1 MSNLLLH
8 AIESALSGSGSKP
21 KVLVFDVNETLLDLA
36 PLKKQIAQALGDEKL
51 VGEWFSTLLHY
62 SLVHTLTQN
71 YAPFGQIGANAL
83 LMLSKREGQQLSA
96 ASALDLVETG
106 LCKLSP
112 YPDVVSTLTHLKK
125 AGFKLVT
132 LTNSSSSAAKAK
144 LAYAQIY
151 DQFDQHYTVEP
162 VKQFKPAPAAYQQV
176 FDSLGIKADQAMMIA
191 AHPWDLMGARAV
203 GMRTC
208 FVRRPG
214 KVSYPSRAR
223 EL

>member
-8 AIESALSGSGSKP
+8 AIESALSGLEPRP

-36 PLKKQIAQALGDEKL
+36 PLKKQIAQALGDDKL

-71 YAPFGQIGANAL
+71 YVPFGQIGANAL
-83 LMLSKREGQQLSA
+83 MMLSEREGQQIDA
-96 ASALDLVETG
+96 ASALDLVENG
-106 LCKLSP
+106 LRQLEP
-112 YPDVVSTLTHLKK
+112 YPDVASTLTHLKE
-125 AGFKLVT
+125 AGFTLVT

-144 LAYAQIY
+144 LDYAQIY
-151 DQFDQHYTVEP
+151 DQFDQHFTVEP

-176 FDSLGIKADQAMMIA
+176 FEPLEIKADQAMMIA

-203 GMRTC
+203 GMQTC
-208 FVRRPG
+208 FVERPG
-214 KVSYPSRAR
+214 KPDYPGAI
-223 EL
+223 

>member
-8 AIESALSGSGSKP
+8 AIESALSGLEPLP

-36 PLKKQIAQALGDEKL
+36 PLKKQIAQALGDDKL

-71 YAPFGQIGANAL
+71 YVAFSQIGANAL
-83 LMLSKREGQQLSA
+83 MMLSARDCQQIDA

-106 LCKLSP
+106 LRQLEP
-112 YPDVVSTLTHLKK
+112 YPDVAQALASLKE
-125 AGFKLVT
+125 AGFTLVT

-144 LAYAQIY
+144 LDYAQIY
-151 DQFDQHYTVEP
+151 DQFDQHFTVEP

-176 FDSLGIKADQAMMIA
+176 FESLEIKADQAMMIA

-203 GMRTC
+203 GMQTC
-208 FVRRPG
+208 FVERSG
-214 KVSYPSRAR
+214 KVNYPGAN
-223 EL
+223 

>member
-8 AIESALSGSGSKP
+8 AIESALSGSSSKL

-36 PLKKQIAQALGDEKL
+36 PLKKQIAQALGDDKL

-71 YAPFGQIGANAL
+71 YVAFSQIGANAMM
-83 LMLSKREGQQLSA
+83 MLSEREGQQIDA

-106 LCKLSP
+106 LRQLEP
-112 YPDVVSTLTHLKK
+112 YPDVASTLTHLKE
-125 AGFKLVT
+125 AGFTLVT

-151 DQFDQHYTVEP
+151 DHFDRHFTVEP

-176 FDSLGIKADQAMMIA
+176 FESLEIEADQAMMIA

-203 GMRTC
+203 GMQTC
-208 FVRRPG
+208 FVERPG
-214 KVSYPSRAR
+214 KFNYLSTSY
-223 EL
+223 

>member
-1 MSNLLLH
+1 MNNLLLH

-36 PLKKQIAQALGDEKL
+36 PLKKQIAQALGDERL

-83 LMLSKREGQQLSA
+83 LMLSEREGQQLSA

-106 LCKLSP
+106 LCMLSP
-112 YPDVVSTLTHLKK
+112 YPDVVAALSELHNQ
-125 AGFKLVT
+125 GFTLVT
-132 LTNSSSSAAKAK
+132 LTNSSIKAARAK
-144 LAYAQIY
+144 LDYAQIH
-151 DQFDQHYTVEP
+151 DQFDQHFTVEP
-162 VKQFKPAPAAYQQV
+162 VMQFKPAPAAYQQV
-176 FDSLGIKADQAMMIA
+176 FESLEIKADQAIMIA

-203 GMRTC
+203 GMQTC

-214 KVSYPSRAR
+214 KANYPGAI
-223 EL
+223 

>member
-1 MSNLLLH
+1 
-8 AIESALSGSGSKP
+8 
-21 KVLVFDVNETLLDLA
+21 
-36 PLKKQIAQALGDEKL
+36 
-51 VGEWFSTLLHY
+51 
-62 SLVHTLTQN
+62 
-71 YAPFGQIGANAL
+71 
-83 LMLSKREGQQLSA
+83 MLSEREGQKLSA

-106 LCKLSP
+106 LRKLSP
-112 YPDVVSTLTHLKK
+112 YPDVVAALSELRNQ
-125 AGFKLVT
+125 GFTLVT
-132 LTNSSSSAAKAK
+132 LTNSYSDAAMAK
-144 LAYAQIY
+144 LEYAQIY

>member
-1 MSNLLLH
+1 MNNLLLH

-36 PLKKQIAQALGDEKL
+36 PLKKQIAQALGDERL

-71 YAPFGQIGANAL
+71 YMPFGQIGANAL
-83 LMLSKREGQQLSA
+83 LMLSEREGQQLSA

-106 LCKLSP
+106 LCMLSP
-112 YPDVVSTLTHLKK
+112 YPDVVAALSELHNQ
-125 AGFKLVT
+125 GFTLVT
-132 LTNSSSSAAKAK
+132 LTNSSIKAARAK
-144 LAYAQIY
+144 LDYAQIH
-151 DQFDQHYTVEP
+151 DQFDQHFTVEP
-162 VKQFKPAPAAYQQV
+162 VMQFKPAPAAYQQV
-176 FDSLGIKADQAMMIA
+176 FESLEIKADQAIMIA

-203 GMRTC
+203 GMQTC

-214 KVSYPSRAR
+214 KANYPGAI
-223 EL
+223 

>member
-8 AIESALSGSGSKP
+8 AIESALGGSGSKP
-21 KVLVFDVNETLLDLA
+21 NVLVFDVNETLLDLA

-71 YAPFGQIGANAL
+71 YVPFSQIGANAL
-83 LMLSKREGQQLSA
+83 MMLSEREGQPIGT
-96 ASALDLVETG
+96 ASALDLVKTG
-106 LCKLSP
+106 LRQLEP
-112 YPDVVSTLTHLKK
+112 YPDVASTLTHLKE
-125 AGFKLVT
+125 AGFTLVT

-151 DQFDQHYTVEP
+151 DQFDRHFTVEP

-176 FDSLGIKADQAMMIA
+176 LESLEIKADQAMVIA
-191 AHPWDLMGARAV
+191 AHPWDLMGAQVV
-203 GMRTC
+203 GMQTC
-208 FVRRPG
+208 FVKRPG
-214 KVSYPSRAR
+214 KVRYPGAS
-223 EL
+223 